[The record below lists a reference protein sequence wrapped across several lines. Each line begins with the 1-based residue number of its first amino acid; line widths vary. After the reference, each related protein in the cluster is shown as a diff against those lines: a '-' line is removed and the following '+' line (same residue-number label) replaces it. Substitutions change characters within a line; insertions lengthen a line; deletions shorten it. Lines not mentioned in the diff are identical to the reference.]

1 MQSQQELQEMQLAFA
16 AAIRDPDLDTH
27 FPNVSPEQ
35 LAVYREL
42 FWDNVKALL
51 DSACPVA
58 REVLGQDTWSMLLGR
73 FWKEHPASTPEY
85 TRMPFEFADWIAGQN
100 LEDGGLPLWL
110 AELIRW
116 EVAEL
121 GAMFAPESNDTRP
134 RIGYQRHSIAPSLQL
149 HASLGRASHRQELAT
164 QHPGDHLPACYRT
177 AELDIAFMELTPL
190 GAALL
195 ELLLA
200 EPEAGLA
207 GATQKLADAM
217 GPMQL
222 PWRLPWR
229 RLSTTCTSAEY
240 WATPIEGRNGTQPS
254 NRHIGEP
261 VMTWLLKLQSLL
273 DSTRRIDFLAP
284 LALRLYLAPV
294 FWMAGSNKLGDI
306 ESTAAWF
313 GTGLRPE
320 PACPPADGLAG
331 LAHRSRW
338 CHLAAAGSGSTLHC
352 PAPDVH
358 HDRRGHHRHWHNG
371 WLAIAEG
378 PAACLPP
385 NAPSPLPNA
394 WIGPSPSFRSTA
406 TTVG

>member
-42 FWDNVKALL
+42 FWDNLKALL

-100 LEDGGLPLWL
+100 LADAGLPPWL

-121 GAMFAPESNDTRP
+121 GAMFAPESNDTP
-134 RIGYQRHSIAPSLQL
+134 TVGSDISATHIAPSLQL
-149 HASLGRASHRQELAT
+149 HAFAWAVHRIGKDWQPSSPETTCL
-164 QHPGDHLPACYRT
+164 ACYRT

-207 GATQKLADAM
+207 GATQQLADAT
-217 GPMQL
+217 GTDATAL
-222 PWRLPWR
+222 E
-229 RLSTTCTSAEY
+229 TSMAPFIDDLQQRGVLGN
-240 WATPIEGRNGTQPS
+240 THREGEMNPRT
-254 NRHIGEP
+254 
-261 VMTWLLKLQSLL
+261 
-273 DSTRRIDFLAP
+273 
-284 LALRLYLAPV
+284 
-294 FWMAGSNKLGDI
+294 
-306 ESTAAWF
+306 
-313 GTGLRPE
+313 
-320 PACPPADGLAG
+320 
-331 LAHRSRW
+331 
-338 CHLAAAGSGSTLHC
+338 
-352 PAPDVH
+352 APDTPE
-358 HDRRGHHRHWHNG
+358 N
-371 WLAIAEG
+371 
-378 PAACLPP
+378 P
-385 NAPSPLPNA
+385 
-394 WIGPSPSFRSTA
+394 
-406 TTVG
+406 